1 MNTTAAVRL
10 DESPFGFN
18 LLPHRI
24 RALRSRRRRSVV
36 EGVAAALAGG
46 VLAIGCAT
54 TGATAD
60 RASIRRAQIEREL
73 ARAAPALAEHARL
86 ERAGQAAKRSGAQA
100 IARAQ
105 PSERWLALLKALSH
119 EANSGVTVSRMEGSH
134 AAVELQIGAADS
146 AACVAW
152 IERLG
157 RTRGAESVEMIDLKS
172 TAAVST
178 AAASTAAA
186 SAAAASAAAANT
198 AQRASAVE
206 AVVRLRWRGDGE
218 TRPVRRAAFR
228 ERALAER
235 TSGRTGERTGDSAD
249 GRSAR

>member
-60 RASIRRAQIEREL
+60 RASTRRAQIEREL

-105 PSERWLALLKALSH
+105 PSERWLALLEALSH

-172 TAAVST
+172 TAAVS
-178 AAASTAAA
+178 
-186 SAAAASAAAANT
+186 AAAASAAAANT
-198 AQRASAVE
+198 AHGAGAVE